1 MIKILR
7 KKLLWITLIITIIVI
22 TVIVKTFLPNEG
34 QEGEIFIVKKTDV
47 IEAISETGTIK
58 RGEQLELS
66 FETSGV
72 ISNIFVEEGQ
82 KVEKGKVLAQL
93 NSSQLHIQL
102 KQAEADLALAQSQ
115 LDKLLAGVTQE
126 EINLAEIKVKQAE
139 EAYNN
144 AQIALENTQK
154 VAQDQLDSDYKSA
167 LTNLEDALLKLSN
180 ASIFASN
187 FQRTYFYRGDQI
199 SLIVKYKAEDLNNIY
214 NELKGYV
221 DEINNNLTHETID
234 YYLPIFKDKIYQA
247 KNDLDI
253 IREKTEDPLY
263 RDAVSSA
270 DKTSLENHRS
280 YLSTAYANISS
291 SISTITLRKSL
302 NKQSIAQAQQSVDAA
317 FYQLKQAKEELV
329 KLTSSPRKE
338 DIEYY
343 QAKIQKAQA
352 QIELLKDKIQKTK
365 IISPVSGIVAE
376 IKKQTGETIQLFE
389 PVFIILPEQNYY
401 VEVNIYEEDLPL
413 ITIGDK
419 VQIEIIAYPQK
430 QIEGEVSFISPKE
443 ILIND
448 VVYYSVKISFDPSGL
463 NIKPGMSVDVSIITR
478 EKKNVLAVPSNSLTK
493 ENGRYYVLLKRGNQ
507 IEKVE
512 VKTGLWG
519 LNDLVEITEGLSEND
534 EIIIE

>member
-1 MIKILR
+1 MVEHRSPKPKVPRSSRGGPANITLIKMIKILR

-302 NKQSIAQAQQSVDAA
+302 NKQSIAQVQQSVDAA
-317 FYQLKQAKEELV
+317 FY
-329 KLTSSPRKE
+329 
-338 DIEYY
+338 
-343 QAKIQKAQA
+343 
-352 QIELLKDKIQKTK
+352 
-365 IISPVSGIVAE
+365 PVSY
-376 IKKQTGETIQLFE
+376 THLT
-389 PVFIILPEQNYY
+389 LPTN
-401 VEVNIYEEDLPL
+401 
-413 ITIGDK
+413 
-419 VQIEIIAYPQK
+419 
-430 QIEGEVSFISPKE
+430 
-443 ILIND
+443 
-448 VVYYSVKISFDPSGL
+448 
-463 NIKPGMSVDVSIITR
+463 
-478 EKKNVLAVPSNSLTK
+478 
-493 ENGRYYVLLKRGNQ
+493 
-507 IEKVE
+507 
-512 VKTGLWG
+512 
-519 LNDLVEITEGLSEND
+519 
-534 EIIIE
+534 